1 MNRPE
6 PRELQELVRDLHRQG
21 TPWLPAGLGSRLDW
35 GAPVAPCPVVSC
47 GALSGIREH
56 SPGDFTVTVGAG
68 TSLEELQEALAPHRQ
83 WLALDPPFQTGP
95 SAVAEPGT
103 GQPPPPTQGSIGGLV
118 ARGLAGGYRERYLG
132 VRDQLIGLRLLRA
145 DGVEAMAGGKVVKN
159 VAGYD
164 LMRLLCGSWGSL
176 GLITEVTL
184 RTMPLPPQRRGLLL
198 SGPVAELMACSSA
211 ILRSGIT
218 PERLDLWSP
227 ALAAAAGQEPAPLLL
242 VGLASVSA
250 ANLEAQLTALSE
262 SFGGPG
268 GRAGNGAGAVAMR
281 GCSAGELTSLL
292 AWGHQAQAGP
302 SAAADARV
310 ASSFPAQEPA
320 AWLLRLGVSP
330 DRGAELLA
338 HPLLA
343 DRPVNLA
350 ASSGLALAWA
360 DAALPPEW
368 VEQLRL
374 HCRALGGHLTVL
386 RRPASTDPAANAAL
400 PAWEDAP
407 SRPMIEAIK
416 ARFDPK
422 GQLAPGRL
430 PGVARPIGPAPTA

>member
-1 MNRPE
+1 
-6 PRELQELVRDLHRQG
+6 
-21 TPWLPAGLGSRLDW
+21 
-35 GAPVAPCPVVSC
+35 
-47 GALSGIREH
+47 
-56 SPGDFTVTVGAG
+56 VGAG
-68 TSLEELQEALAPHRQ
+68 TPLEELQEALAPHRQ
-83 WLALDPPFQTGP
+83 WLAIDPPFETGP
-95 SAVAEPGT
+95 AAVAGADPAQSAAPG
-103 GQPPPPTQGSIGGLV
+103 QGSIGGLV

-184 RTMPLPPQRRGLLL
+184 RTMPLPPQRRGLLV
-198 SGPVAELMACSSA
+198 SGPAAALMTWSA
-211 ILRSGIT
+211 ALLRLGIT

-227 ALAAAAGQEPAPLLL
+227 ALAAAAGQEPVALLL

-250 ANLEAQLTALSE
+250 ANLEAQLATLAE
-262 SFGGPG
+262 SLGEAG
-268 GRAGNGAGAVAMR
+268 GRAENGATALAMR
-281 GCSAGELTSLL
+281 SCSGSELATLL
-292 AWGHQAQAGP
+292 AWGRQARAGQL
-302 SAAADARV
+302 AAVDGQV
-310 ASSFPAQEPA
+310 PGDSPTPEPA

-330 DRGAELLA
+330 NRGADLLA

-343 DRPVNLA
+343 DRPVNLTTG
-350 ASSGLALAWA
+350 SGLALAWA
-360 DAALPPEW
+360 DAGLPPEQ
-368 VEQLRL
+368 VQELRL

-386 RRPASTDPAANAAL
+386 RRPASSDPAAAAAL
-400 PAWEDAP
+400 PAWEDAA

-416 ARFDPK
+416 AQFDPK

-430 PGVARPIGPAPTA
+430 PGVAQPTVPALKA

>member
-1 MNRPE
+1 MIRPE
-6 PRELQELVRDLHRQG
+6 PRELQELVRELHRQG

-35 GAPVAPCPVVSC
+35 GAPVSPCPVVSC

-68 TSLEELQEALAPHRQ
+68 TPLEELQEALAPHHQ
-83 WLALDPPFQTGP
+83 WLAVDPPFQANPWSTPGP
-95 SAVAEPGT
+95 DAA
-103 GQPPPPTQGSIGGLV
+103 PPAATLQGSVGGLV

-176 GLITEVTL
+176 ALITEVTL
-184 RTMPLPPQRRGLLL
+184 RTLPLPPQRRGLLL
-198 SGPVAELMACSSA
+198 SGPAEALMAWSA
-211 ILRSGIT
+211 AMLRSGIT

-242 VGLASVSA
+242 VGLASISA
-250 ANLEAQLTALSE
+250 ATLEAQVAAVAEDFRAAS
-262 SFGGPG
+262 
-268 GRAGNGAGAVAMR
+268 GRA
-281 GCSAGELTSLL
+281 AGETAAITLRHCDASELASLL
-292 AWGHQAQAGP
+292 AWGHRPRTAP
-302 SAAADARV
+302 SAPVEATGATISSKAD
-310 ASSFPAQEPA
+310 PA

-330 DRGAELLA
+330 ERGSELLG

-350 ASSGLALAWA
+350 AGSGLALAWA
-360 DAALPPEW
+360 DASLTPQGVQE
-368 VEQLRL
+368 LRR
-374 HCRALGGHLTVL
+374 HCRDLGGHLTVL
-386 RRPASTDPAANAAL
+386 RRPAGGDPAVAAAL

-407 SRPMIEAIK
+407 SRSMIEAIK
-416 ARFDPK
+416 VQFDPK
-422 GQLAPGRL
+422 RQLAPGRL
-430 PGVARPIGPAPTA
+430 PGVARPPLAAAA

>member
-1 MNRPE
+1 VIHPE
-6 PRELQELVRDLHRQG
+6 PGELQELVRELHRQG

-35 GAPVAPCPVVSC
+35 GAPVAPCTVVSC
-47 GALSGIREH
+47 AGLSGIRDH

-68 TSLEELQEALAPHRQ
+68 TPLEELQEALAPYRQ
-83 WLALDPPFQTGP
+83 WLALDPPFETGP
-95 SAVAEPGT
+95 PAVPGADAD
-103 GQPPPPTQGSIGGLV
+103 QPPARAQGSIGGLV

-184 RTMPLPPQRRGLLL
+184 RTMPLPPQRRGLLV
-198 SGPVAELMACSSA
+198 SGPAAALMAWSA
-211 ILRSGIT
+211 AVLRSGIT

-250 ANLEAQLTALSE
+250 ANLEAQLASLAE
-262 SFGGPG
+262 GFGGAG
-268 GRAGNGAGAVAMR
+268 GRAENGAGALAMR
-281 GCSAGELTSLL
+281 SCNAGELASLL
-292 AWGHQAQAGP
+292 TLVRQARAGQL
-302 SAAADARV
+302 AAADGQV
-310 ASSFPAQEPA
+310 PGHSPNPDPA

-330 DRGAELLA
+330 DRGADLLA

-350 ASSGLALAWA
+350 ASSGLALTWA
-360 DAALPPEW
+360 DAELPPEH
-368 VEQLRL
+368 VQELRL
-374 HCRALGGHLTVL
+374 HCRELGGHLTVL
-386 RRPASTDPAANAAL
+386 RRPASADPAAAAAL

-407 SRPMIEAIK
+407 SRPMIEAMK
-416 ARFDPK
+416 AQFDPK
-422 GQLAPGRL
+422 HQLAPGRL
-430 PGVARPIGPAPTA
+430 PGVARPIVPALKA